1 MTPFPA
7 DSAGEWFNLRSRA
20 WTDFPDSWNP
30 MLIREIRRML
40 KGRAFAITFLLLL
53 LSCWATSFFLVMS
66 ADLALDLI
74 GAGRQFCSYFFV
86 LLLLPNC
93 FVVPL
98 SMFALAAEEHSEQTL
113 EVLTLSTL
121 RIGQIFSG
129 FFWCG
134 ALHAGIYYAAVV
146 PFICF
151 SYLLRGVALSNILF
165 ALVIALLFTAYM
177 MACGMMLGA
186 CSSGP
191 IRKTFCVLVLVV
203 MGAFAFSI
211 SSTMAAAVVST
222 PSFLEVL
229 SFALPSLVCSGSIL
243 VTILLFITGFGVG
256 QFRLFDPLIAP
267 YHVRLDEKG
276 QVKRF
281 SVRYGRISVELDES
295 LRKEYFPDP
304 PPGTATS
311 PTPS

>member
-7 DSAGEWFNLRSRA
+7 ESAGEWFNLRSRA

-53 LSCWATSFFLVMS
+53 LSCWATSFFLVMT
-66 ADLALDLI
+66 ADLSLDLV

-86 LLLLPNC
+86 ILLLPNC

-98 SMFALAAEEHSEQTL
+98 SLFALAAEEHSEQTL

-151 SYLLRGVALSNILF
+151 SYLLRGVALPNILV
-165 ALVIALLFTAYM
+165 ALVVSLLFTTYM

-191 IRKTFCVLVLVV
+191 IRRTFCVLLLVG
-203 MGAFAFSI
+203 MGAIAFSV
-211 SSTMAAAVVST
+211 SSTMVTVLISMT
-222 PSFLEVL
+222 SFPDMLG
-229 SFALPSLVCSGSIL
+229 FALPSLVCTGSIL
-243 VTILLFITGFGVG
+243 VTILLFITGFGVQ
-256 QFRLFDPLIAP
+256 QFRLFDPLVSP
-267 YHVRLDEKG
+267 YNVRLDENG
-276 QVKRF
+276 NVKRF
-281 SVRYGRISVELDES
+281 DFRFGGIQVELEQS
-295 LRKEYFPDP
+295 LRREYLPDP
-304 PPGTATS
+304 PPPTAGS
-311 PTPS
+311 RAPS